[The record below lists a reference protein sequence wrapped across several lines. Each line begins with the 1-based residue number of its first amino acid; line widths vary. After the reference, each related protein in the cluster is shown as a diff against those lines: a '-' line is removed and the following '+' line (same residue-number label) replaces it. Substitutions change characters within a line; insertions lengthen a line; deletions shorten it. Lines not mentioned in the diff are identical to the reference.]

1 MPVGLLSAPAGTAA
15 AAASGAGVRGLA
27 GRRLFM
33 FLRFVFIELTM
44 PPTRNQRR
52 TTASRAA
59 ARPFPSSFFNMAM
72 AHIAVKM
79 ESAAEP
85 FDEPHAT
92 GGTGAGVVAGNP
104 SDENPHDGEV
114 EGSAQPERDVAHTA
128 TANTCTQQ
136 GPMTQETECDGSSSA
151 PWDTSVAHAVPSSLP
166 PTTDDEP
173 VITNPAISSAGMP
186 ADILEKEEEEEDE
199 DYEQDGQ
206 IRYTDQDIQRDASS
220 IAVMAAVNVALLFFA
235 GLFACA
241 VAGSILFMGQFGFVT
256 LCLVLFLVG
265 IVGGTVAWIV
275 SIIAG
280 DEKLRPVRR
289 KMDRWQAIAK
299 AVVVNEI
306 VNFRLD
312 MQEHMLLTDGRD
324 CGDDEEGYYEEM
336 GEAPEATDSVRA
348 TNTNDGKSRSVI
360 FGLLVKPFVKGR
372 KKMLKRKLGRK
383 KKKSTSSNPATQE
396 AGSAYIPPAAAGTQM
411 V

>member
-1 MPVGLLSAPAGTAA
+1 MQDLSRTPPPPPPPPPASADIAP
-15 AAASGAGVRGLA
+15 
-27 GRRLFM
+27 
-33 FLRFVFIELTM
+33 
-44 PPTRNQRR
+44 
-52 TTASRAA
+52 
-59 ARPFPSSFFNMAM
+59 
-72 AHIAVKM
+72 
-79 ESAAEP
+79 
-85 FDEPHAT
+85 
-92 GGTGAGVVAGNP
+92 
-104 SDENPHDGEV
+104 
-114 EGSAQPERDVAHTA
+114 
-128 TANTCTQQ
+128 
-136 GPMTQETECDGSSSA
+136 
-151 PWDTSVAHAVPSSLP
+151 
-166 PTTDDEP
+166 
-173 VITNPAISSAGMP
+173 P

>member
-1 MPVGLLSAPAGTAA
+1 M
-15 AAASGAGVRGLA
+15 
-27 GRRLFM
+27 
-33 FLRFVFIELTM
+33 
-44 PPTRNQRR
+44 
-52 TTASRAA
+52 
-59 ARPFPSSFFNMAM
+59 
-72 AHIAVKM
+72 
-79 ESAAEP
+79 
-85 FDEPHAT
+85 
-92 GGTGAGVVAGNP
+92 
-104 SDENPHDGEV
+104 
-114 EGSAQPERDVAHTA
+114 
-128 TANTCTQQ
+128 
-136 GPMTQETECDGSSSA
+136 
-151 PWDTSVAHAVPSSLP
+151 PSSLP

-173 VITNPAISSAGMP
+173 VITNPAISSIDVQDHSRTPKPSASADIAPP

-199 DYEQDGQ
+199 DYDQDGK

-256 LCLVLFLVG
+256 PCLVLFLVG

-324 CGDDEEGYYEEM
+324 CDDDEEGYYEEM
-336 GEAPEATDSVRA
+336 GEAPEATDSARA
-348 TNTNDGKSRSVI
+348 TNASTDGKSRSVI

-372 KKMLKRKLGRK
+372 KKIKRNFGRK
-383 KKKSTSSNPATQE
+383 KKSTPATQE
-396 AGSAYIPPAAAGTQM
+396 AGSAYIPPAAAGTEM

>member
-1 MPVGLLSAPAGTAA
+1 
-15 AAASGAGVRGLA
+15 
-27 GRRLFM
+27 
-33 FLRFVFIELTM
+33 
-44 PPTRNQRR
+44 
-52 TTASRAA
+52 
-59 ARPFPSSFFNMAM
+59 M

-85 FDEPHAT
+85 FDGPHAT
-92 GGTGAGVVAGNP
+92 GGGTGAGVAGSGTP
-104 SDENPHDGEV
+104 SDENPRDGEV
-114 EGSAQPERDVAHTA
+114 EGSAQPERDVAHAATITT
-128 TANTCTQQ
+128 TANTRAQQ
-136 GPMTQETECDGSSSA
+136 GPMTQETECGDGSSSA

-173 VITNPAISSAGMP
+173 VITNPSISSAGTQDLSRTPKPSASADIAPP

-199 DYEQDGQ
+199 DEVYDQDGH

-275 SIIAG
+275 TILAG

-324 CGDDEEGYYEEM
+324 CGDDDEGYYEEM
-336 GEAPEATDSVRA
+336 GEAPAATDSVRA
-348 TNTNDGKSRSVI
+348 TNASTDGTSRSVV
-360 FGLLVKPFVKGR
+360 FGLLVKPFVKGT
-372 KKMLKRKLGRK
+372 KKIKRKLGRK
-383 KKKSTSSNPATQE
+383 KKSTSSTPATQE
-396 AGSAYIPPAAAGTQM
+396 AGSTYIPPAAAGTEM

>member
-1 MPVGLLSAPAGTAA
+1 
-15 AAASGAGVRGLA
+15 
-27 GRRLFM
+27 
-33 FLRFVFIELTM
+33 
-44 PPTRNQRR
+44 
-52 TTASRAA
+52 
-59 ARPFPSSFFNMAM
+59 M

-92 GGTGAGVVAGNP
+92 GGGTGAGVAGTP

-173 VITNPAISSAGMP
+173 VITNPSISSIGMQDLSRTPSASADIAPP

-256 LCLVLFLVG
+256 LCLVLCLVG
-265 IVGGTVAWIV
+265 IVGATAAWIV

-336 GEAPEATDSVRA
+336 GEAPEAADSVRA

-396 AGSAYIPPAAAGTQM
+396 AGSAYIPPAAAGTEM

>member
-1 MPVGLLSAPAGTAA
+1 
-15 AAASGAGVRGLA
+15 
-27 GRRLFM
+27 
-33 FLRFVFIELTM
+33 
-44 PPTRNQRR
+44 
-52 TTASRAA
+52 
-59 ARPFPSSFFNMAM
+59 M

-92 GGTGAGVVAGNP
+92 GGGTGAGVAGAP
-104 SDENPHDGEV
+104 SDENPRDGEV
-114 EGSAQPERDVAHTA
+114 EGSAQPERDVAHAAITT
-128 TANTCTQQ
+128 TANTRAQQ
-136 GPMTQETECDGSSSA
+136 GPMTQETECDGSSGA
-151 PWDTSVAHAVPSSLP
+151 PWDTSVAHAVQSSLP
-166 PTTDDEP
+166 PTADDEP
-173 VITNPAISSAGMP
+173 VTTTPAISSAGMQDLSRTPKPSASADIAPP
-186 ADILEKEEEEEDE
+186 ANILEKEEEDEDEDE
-199 DYEQDGQ
+199 DYDQDGQ

-275 SIIAG
+275 TIIAG

-336 GEAPEATDSVRA
+336 GEAPAATDSVRA
-348 TNTNDGKSRSVI
+348 TNASTDGKSRSVI
-360 FGLLVKPFVKGR
+360 FGLLVKPFVK
-372 KKMLKRKLGRK
+372 KMKRKLGRK
-383 KKKSTSSNPATQE
+383 KKKSTSSTPATQE
-396 AGSAYIPPAAAGTQM
+396 AGSAYIPPAAAGTEM